1 MLYIHSL
8 KPPYKRLTWL
18 NGKSDLFFFEGDTSS
33 FMVGFSIVMLVFREG
48 NLDVDEFS
56 SMTRQEAWRF
66 TTCNL
71 DLDIHY
77 PVGG

>member
-1 MLYIHSL
+1 MENQIFFL
-8 KPPYKRLTWL
+8 K
-18 NGKSDLFFFEGDTSS
+18 GDTSS

-56 SMTRQEAWRF
+56 STRQETWRF